1 MAFLAARPCWVG
13 SCNNL
18 YLERYTRNIL
28 HIFCLRCFTTN
39 ATSKLFPP
47 PPPLPLRS
55 ARARSTLLGAT
66 TTTTTKAKLHR
77 RRSRFREKAVRR
89 QFKALFFFFFGSRR
103 RRSASSSTT
112 HQRRVA
118 RLPRHLSR
126 PLARP
131 RALRGRRESRALG
144 IVGRERE
151 RERDAS

>member
-1 MAFLAARPCWVG
+1 VAFLAARPCWVG

-89 QFKALFFFFFGSRR
+89 QFKALGSRR
-103 RRSASSSTT
+103 RRSASSSSTT